1 MCHTSNITN
10 LLFLASQ
17 YTTRSFKNINYIR
30 NAVCINV
37 AAVVRQKEGRKTSR
51 ALVLLL
57 LLLFPFETQKKCSGC
72 EYSIKT
78 EKIDAVEERE
88 MIRER
93 SGKMQRKKGF
103 YHSFK

>member
-57 LLLFPFETQKKCSGC
+57 LLLFPFETQKNALDVDTALKL
-72 EYSIKT
+72 K
-78 EKIDAVEERE
+78 R
-88 MIRER
+88 
-93 SGKMQRKKGF
+93 
-103 YHSFK
+103 